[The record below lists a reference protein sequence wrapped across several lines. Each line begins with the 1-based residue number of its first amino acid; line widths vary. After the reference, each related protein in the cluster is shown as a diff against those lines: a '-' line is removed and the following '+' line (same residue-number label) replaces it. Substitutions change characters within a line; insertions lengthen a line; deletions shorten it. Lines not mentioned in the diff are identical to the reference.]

1 MAIKAVHLSKSFG
14 SPAVKVLHDLSFQI
28 ESGEFV
34 ALTGRSG
41 SGKST
46 LLYLLGALDFPTEG
60 HVELGGHNLST
71 ISERELHR
79 IRNQSVGF
87 VFQFHYLLP
96 ELTALENVLTPV
108 RKAADFGGAVAEF
121 ETRAQE
127 LLVRFGLEGKE
138 HRLPR
143 HLSGGEQ
150 QRVAIARALVMR
162 PKYLFADEPTG
173 ALDSVNGETVI
184 RLFEETNRIDGTT
197 VIMVTHDTGFAARAR
212 RQIRLVD
219 GRIAEDLVNSA
230 SPSV

>member
-1 MAIKAVHLSKSFG
+1 MTIKAVHLSKSFG

-28 ESGEFV
+28 QAGEFV

-60 HVELGGHNLST
+60 HVELGGYNLSAV
-71 ISERELHR
+71 SERELHR
-79 IRNQSVGF
+79 VRNQSVGF

-108 RKAADFGGAVAEF
+108 RKAADFGVAVKEF
-121 ETRAQE
+121 EVRAQE

-138 HRLPR
+138 ARLPR

-184 RLFEETNRIDGTT
+184 RLFEETNRLDGTT

-219 GRIAEDLVNSA
+219 GRIAEDLVNS
-230 SPSV
+230 PTPVV

>member
-1 MAIKAVHLSKSFG
+1 MMSIQAVQLSKSFG
-14 SPAVKVLHDLSFQI
+14 DPPIRVLHEMSFQI
-28 ESGEFV
+28 ESGDFV

-46 LLYLLGALDFPTEG
+46 LLYLLGALDFPTMG
-60 HVELGGHNLST
+60 YVVLGGHNLSSV
-71 ISERELHR
+71 SERELHR
-79 IRNQSVGF
+79 IRNQHVGF

-108 RKAADFGGAVAEF
+108 RKAADFGSAVQEF
-121 ETRAQE
+121 QDRARE
-127 LLVRFGLEGKE
+127 LFVRFGLEGKE
-138 HRLPR
+138 NRLPR

-173 ALDSVNGETVI
+173 ALDSVNGETVM
-184 RLFEETNRIDGTT
+184 RLFEEANRQDGAT
-197 VIMVTHDTGFAARAR
+197 VIMVTHDTGFASRAR

-219 GRIAEDLVNSA
+219 GRIAEDVLTVS
-230 SPSV
+230 S